1 MDFLFSLLIA
11 YFILS
16 LGYALFS
23 LRTTR
28 SALFRVV
35 AVLYLACSIALSL
48 FLYNQL
54 LSRPKPISQEFLS
67 KAKEAVVLAARVK
80 PDEAIYLWLEL
91 PGRDQPAY
99 YSLPWIDRVAQDL
112 EGAKKQV
119 EEHGGLIL
127 MKDPFA
133 QTLRAGLKAD
143 KDEQVF
149 YASPP
154 PRPPPKQGE
163 DSPNGTAYRYAP

>member
-1 MDFLFSLLIA
+1 MDFLLSLLIG
-11 YFILS
+11 YFVLS

-28 SALFRVV
+28 SALFRLISVG
-35 AVLYLACSIALSL
+35 YLAASIGLSL

-54 LSRPKPISQEFLS
+54 LSLPKPITQEFLS
-67 KAKEAVVLAARVK
+67 KAKEAVVLAARIK
-80 PDEAIYLWLEL
+80 ENDAIYLWLEL

-99 YSLPWIDRVAQDL
+99 YSMPWIDRVAQDL

-127 MKDPFA
+127 MKDPFE
-133 QTLRAGLKAD
+133 QTMRTGLKAD
-143 KDEQVF
+143 KDERVF

-163 DSPNGTAYRYAP
+163 DSPNGPAYRYTP